1 LKIDD
6 KHFKNLPF
14 LDYIF
19 GYHAYPDRCEFLSD
33 KQKKITEIDKLR
45 KRHGYCLEVMNEWPE
60 NLLQNID
67 SGTFKTIHR
76 NTGAAIRTVP
86 LCCPPLLNMLPLF
99 VFTQTEPPF
108 YDRRQSQNQMREP
121 HKQRY
126 HIPPEE
132 Y

>member
-1 LKIDD
+1 MKIDD

-19 GYHAYPDRCEFLSD
+19 GYHAYPDRCESLSD

-45 KRHGYCLEVMNEWPE
+45 KQHWYCLEVMNEWPE
-60 NLLQNID
+60 SLSQNIV

-86 LCCPPLLNMLPLF
+86 LCLTCWIHRKKGRNCGGVWSTF
-99 VFTQTEPPF
+99 VF
-108 YDRRQSQNQMREP
+108 QSFLCWIHRKKP
-121 HKQRY
+121 LISK
-126 HIPPEE
+126 I
-132 Y
+132 